1 MLELT
6 QRREHMYAG
15 ARFQGRPV
23 SHQALP
29 RAAGLRQELFFSVL
43 SATLATSS
51 GDWQHSNANTH
62 TRTHSCESREEQQ
75 RWLAALRRCV
85 NDADDIRRAV
95 TVGSVVL
102 SKPLF
107 FRRGPDRHRRGS
119 SEAVAPRNVSHGVWE
134 DDGSDADEAWEEG
147 KNGDGDDAGESGYGQ
162 MKLHVYFLL
171 CTYDLDLYVCTSAT
185 DVYA

>member
-6 QRREHMYAG
+6 LGRQHMYAG

-29 RAAGLRQELFFSVL
+29 RAAGLGQKLFFPVL
-43 SATLATSS
+43 SATLAISS
-51 GDWQHSNANTH
+51 GGWQHCNANTLTH
-62 TRTHSCESREEQQ
+62 THSCESREEQQ

-107 FRRGPDRHRRGS
+107 FRRGPDRHRRGL
-119 SEAVAPRNVSHGVWE
+119 SEAVAPRDVSNGVWE

-147 KNGDGDDAGESGYGQ
+147 KNGDGDDAGESGYGL

-171 CTYDLDLYVCTSAT
+171 CTYDFEWYVCTSAT